1 MKTLILARH
10 AKSSWDHLGLDDFL
24 RPLNERG
31 LRDAPVM
38 AERLRQSGLNVQRIV
53 SSDAVRALATAE
65 AYASALTPG
74 KAVRTEPT
82 LYLAA
87 TSEIVSIARG
97 LPEQEDSVM
106 LVGHNP
112 GMSDAFSLLSGID
125 EDMPTCS
132 YGIVQ
137 FDTESWRHIAD
148 VKGELLAFENPKKSS
163 S

>member
-10 AKSSWDHLGLDDFL
+10 AKSSWDHLGLDDFQ

-31 LRDAPVM
+31 LRDAPMM
-38 AERLRQSGLNVQRIV
+38 AERLRQSGVNVQRIV
-53 SSDAVRALATAE
+53 SSDAMRALTTAE

-74 KAVRTEPT
+74 KAVRTERA
-82 LYLAA
+82 LYLA
-87 TSEIVSIARG
+87 TTNEIVSLVRG
-97 LPEQEDSVM
+97 LPEQEDNVM

-112 GMSDAFSLLSGID
+112 GMSDALSLLSGID
-125 EDMPTCS
+125 DDMPTCS

-137 FDTESWRHIAD
+137 FDTDSWRHIAS
-148 VKGELLAFENPKKSS
+148 VKGKLLAYEFPKKSS